1 MEEALR
7 ESKAD
12 IVFHIA
18 SYGMSG
24 REMVSCA
31 VVSSMSGREMVSCAV
46 VYILIPRL
54 LSPPF
59 QPRYEGRFL

>member
-31 VVSSMSGREMVSCAV
+31 FV
-46 VYILIPRL
+46 IPRL

-59 QPRYEGRFL
+59 QPGYEGRFL

>member
-31 VVSSMSGREMVSCAV
+31 VV
-46 VYILIPRL
+46 YILIPRL

-59 QPRYEGRFL
+59 QPGYEGRFL

>member
-1 MEEALR
+1 MKEALR

-31 VVSSMSGREMVSCAV
+31 VVSK

-59 QPRYEGRFL
+59 QPGHEGRFL